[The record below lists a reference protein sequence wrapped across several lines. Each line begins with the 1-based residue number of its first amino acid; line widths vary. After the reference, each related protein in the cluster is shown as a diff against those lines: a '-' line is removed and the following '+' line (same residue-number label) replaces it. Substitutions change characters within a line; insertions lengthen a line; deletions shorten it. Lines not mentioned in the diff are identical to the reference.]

1 VRRAEKEGAAV
12 LSAPS
17 ISGQWQSLAW
27 ATTHAAHRALIM
39 AQTVHMVHKA
49 TVADVKTAAWPSIS

>member
-1 VRRAEKEGAAV
+1 VRRTGKEGAAV

-27 ATTHAAHRALIM
+27 ATTHAAHHVLIM
-39 AQTVHMVHKA
+39 VHMVHMA